1 MDPATWY
8 MIASAVLTVAGTV
21 VQSNAQKAAAS
32 RTRAAI
38 RKQDENQ
45 DPFRKKASEL
55 IRTTSDKMDPNLRM
69 QTREKRDVENLK
81 QYFQVYDKNRDI
93 REASVFGGGNV
104 FETERYSEGADEER
118 KARDVRNMNAA
129 AQFFSPYQ
137 ASNIDETRMVNNMAN
152 SLNTNRNF
160 AGGQFNVD
168 QQAIERAKEV
178 SSSAMMMGSILKG
191 LGMVTGMAGAY
202 SAGTAAAGTAATEAA
217 KKAAVQQAAQQ
228 SMGTTASRFGLQ
240 TAASTVPQTIAST
253 APSWASAAGAGAT
266 AGASAGSNAFS
277 FGLSAAELEKLR
289 LANLAGVGSTARP
302 MFAPL
307 NAANSGVQSRS
318 YQMWNTPIYNN

>member
-1 MDPATWY
+1 MPWLQ
-8 MIASAVLTVAGTV
+8 IASFVLTVAGTII
-21 VQSNAQKAAAS
+21 QSNAQKAAAS

-45 DPFRKKASEL
+45 DPFRKKASQL
-55 IRTTSDKMDPNLRM
+55 IKTTSDKMDPNLRM

-168 QQAIERAKEV
+168 Q
-178 SSSAMMMGSILKG
+178 
-191 LGMVTGMAGAY
+191 
-202 SAGTAAAGTAATEAA
+202 
-217 KKAAVQQAAQQ
+217 
-228 SMGTTASRFGLQ
+228 
-240 TAASTVPQTIAST
+240 
-253 APSWASAAGAGAT
+253 
-266 AGASAGSNAFS
+266 
-277 FGLSAAELEKLR
+277 
-289 LANLAGVGSTARP
+289 
-302 MFAPL
+302 
-307 NAANSGVQSRS
+307 
-318 YQMWNTPIYNN
+318 

>member
-1 MDPATWY
+1 MPWLQ
-8 MIASAVLTVAGTV
+8 IASFVLTVAGTII
-21 VQSNAQKAAAS
+21 QSNAQKAAAS

-45 DPFRKKASEL
+45 DPFRKKASQL
-55 IRTTSDKMDPNLRM
+55 IKTTSDKMDPNLRM

-137 ASNIDETRMVNNMAN
+137 ASNIDETRMVNNTAN

-178 SSSAMMMGSILKG
+178 NQNAMMMGSILKG
-191 LGMVTGMAGAY
+191 LGM
-202 SAGTAAAGTAATEAA
+202 AAGLGSMASSMGTTAATEAA
-217 KKAAVQQAAQQ
+217 KKAATQKNNDF
-228 SMGTTASRFGLQ
+228 SKRFNWPL
-240 TAASTVPQTIAST
+240 
-253 APSWASAAGAGAT
+253 
-266 AGASAGSNAFS
+266 
-277 FGLSAAELEKLR
+277 FGRSLF
-289 LANLAGVGSTARP
+289 GRP
-302 MFAPL
+302 LFCRP
-307 NAANSGVQSRS
+307 
-318 YQMWNTPIYNN
+318 

>member
-1 MDPATWY
+1 MWLQ
-8 MIASAVLTVAGTV
+8 IASFVLTVAGSI
-21 VQSNAQKAAAS
+21 VQSNAAKAAAS
-32 RTRAAI
+32 RTKAAI

-45 DPFRKKASEL
+45 DPFRKKASQL

-178 SSSAMMMGSILKG
+178 NQNAMMMGSILKG
-191 LGMVTGMAGAY
+191 LGMAAGMAGMA
-202 SAGTAAAGTAATEAA
+202 SSMGTTAATEAA

-228 SMGTTASRFGLQ
+228 SMGTTAARFGLE
-240 TAASTVPQTIAST
+240 AATPAITSS
-253 APSWASAAGAGAT
+253 APTWASAAGAGT
-266 AGASAGSNAFS
+266 AAGGNAFS
-277 FGLSAAELEKLR
+277 FGLSAAEMEKLR
-289 LANLAGVGSTARP
+289 LANIAGVGSTARP

>member
-1 MDPATWY
+1 MDPGTWY

-38 RKQDENQ
+38 RRQDENQ
-45 DPFRKKASEL
+45 DPFRQKASQL
-55 IRTTSDKMDPNLRM
+55 IKTTSDKMDPNLRM
-69 QTREKRDVENLK
+69 QTREKRDAENLK
-81 QYFQVYDKNRDI
+81 QYFKIYDKNEDT

-202 SAGTAAAGTAATEAA
+202 TAGTAAATKAAAGEVA
-217 KKAAVQQAAQQ
+217 KKAAERAAIH
-228 SMGTTASRFGLQ
+228 SSITGSTA
-240 TAASTVPQTIAST
+240 IAGSAPVISST
-253 APSWASAAGAGAT
+253 APSMSLQALGYGAQPAASAAGNIT
-266 AGASAGSNAFS
+266 AANVAGSAIPAGGAFAGGAGMYGPPYLGPGS
-277 FGLSAAELEKLR
+277 IGGVRFGYTPVQRAPIM
-289 LANLAGVGSTARP
+289 NQGN
-302 MFAPL
+302 MFFP
-307 NAANSGVQSRS
+307 Q
-318 YQMWNTPIYNN
+318 

>member
-1 MDPATWY
+1 MWLQ
-8 MIASAVLTVAGTV
+8 IASFVLTVAGSI
-21 VQSNAQKAAAS
+21 VQSNAAKAAAS
-32 RTRAAI
+32 RTKAAI

-45 DPFRKKASEL
+45 DPFRKKASQL

-118 KARDVRNMNAA
+118 QARDVRNMNAA

-178 SSSAMMMGSILKG
+178 NQNAMMMGSILKG
-191 LGMVTGMAGAY
+191 LGM
-202 SAGTAAAGTAATEAA
+202 AAGLGSIANSMGTTAATEAA

-228 SMGTTASRFGLQ
+228 SMGTTAARFGLE
-240 TAASTVPQTIAST
+240 TATPAITSS
-253 APSWASAAGAGAT
+253 APTWASAAGAGTA
-266 AGASAGSNAFS
+266 AGANAFS
-277 FGLSAAELEKLR
+277 FRPNIPGYSNVTGMGMP
-289 LANLAGVGSTARP
+289 AN
-302 MFAPL
+302 
-307 NAANSGVQSRS
+307 ANPFF
-318 YQMWNTPIYNN
+318 YQP

>member
-1 MDPATWY
+1 MWLQ
-8 MIASAVLTVAGTV
+8 IASFVLTVAGTI

-178 SSSAMMMGSILKG
+178 NQNAMMMGSILKG
-191 LGMVTGMAGAY
+191 LGMATGMYGMAAGAG
-202 SAGTAAAGTAATEAA
+202 GTVMSEAA
-217 KKAAVQQAAQQ
+217 KKAATQQAVQQAAQQ
-228 SMGTTASRFGLQ
+228 SMGTTATHFGLQ
-240 TAASTVPQTIAST
+240 AATPAITSS
-253 APSWASAAGAGAT
+253 APTWASAAGAGTA
-266 AGASAGSNAFS
+266 AGAGNAFS
-277 FGLSAAELEKLR
+277 FRNNIPGYS
-289 LANLAGVGSTARP
+289 NVTGMQTRP
-302 MFAPL
+302 FFP
-307 NAANSGVQSRS
+307 
-318 YQMWNTPIYNN
+318 